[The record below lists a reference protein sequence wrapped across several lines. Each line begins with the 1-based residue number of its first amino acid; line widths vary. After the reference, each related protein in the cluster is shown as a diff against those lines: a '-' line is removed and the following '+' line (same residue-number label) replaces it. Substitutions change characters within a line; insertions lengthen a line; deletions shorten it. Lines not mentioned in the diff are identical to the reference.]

1 MEMVVVI
8 LALHLGAAQMVPVRI
23 NFLKK
28 GGPQPLI
35 MVPLVV
41 KMVHQPVVTIG
52 VVIMTITI
60 LTRLAQPV
68 TISIMGMVV
77 VLVLMRAL
85 QLVGA
90 LTHLTHMVMM
100 MEGTINQGGIMVVV
114 EAMVIMGMA
123 QMTFLIIIHHTL
135 GITVLMGVTKGN
147 KFMGHVFKG

>member
-135 GITVLMGVTKGN
+135 EITMLMGITKG
-147 KFMGHVFKG
+147 